1 MFYLF
6 HCRKL
11 ASWFRMSPKTPV
23 FFAVL
28 CCAVLLASGGARA
41 AEADTDEHGHA
52 EASAPAGQQVS
63 YNC

>member
-1 MFYLF
+1 
-6 HCRKL
+6 
-11 ASWFRMSPKTPV
+11 MSPKTPV